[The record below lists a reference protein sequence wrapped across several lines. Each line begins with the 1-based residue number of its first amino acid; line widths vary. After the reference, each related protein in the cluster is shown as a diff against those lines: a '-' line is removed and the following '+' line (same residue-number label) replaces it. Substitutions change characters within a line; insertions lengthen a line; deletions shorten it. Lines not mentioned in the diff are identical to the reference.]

1 MLLKHIKKAFYRHP
15 EAFHNYHIMASDIV
29 SEIEDFELT
38 LVEQAISV
46 FYSRGSDKQIQS
58 LESNHLIYKLS

>member
-29 SEIEDFELT
+29 SEIEDFKLT
-38 LVEQAISV
+38 LVEQAIST
-46 FYSRGSDKQIQS
+46 FTLFFIAGGQTNKFS
-58 LESNHLIYKLS
+58 LWKVTI

>member
-1 MLLKHIKKAFYRHP
+1 MLLKHIKKAFNRHP
-15 EAFHNYHIMASDIV
+15 EAFHKYHIMAPDIV